1 MRPQWIDPAR
11 FRQILTRAIALP
23 LVVMAA
29 LAVGL
34 VYQVNHLVKVSQE
47 SSRTDLVIAQMDVVR
62 AMLVDKEAALRGY
75 LLTGRPSF
83 LEPFRTSDERFGPAM
98 SELRELVSEEPDQL
112 RRLDAFETV
121 WTEWDRHARGLLTL
135 RDMGGEYGAWNLQM
149 QGQSLM
155 QRAREQRSAIIS
167 AAEDRRQFEAA
178 RARRV
183 SQGVVLGGGGMAL
196 VIGGL
201 LAAFGRKQLIEVS
214 RNYEQAISLSE
225 LQAQALRHSE
235 KQFRSIFDAAGDAM
249 IIFDET
255 GTIRDA
261 NPAASL
267 LSGVS
272 RDALIGRPLAAFS
285 AEEVPGDPFG
295 VIHTWTPLRGE
306 WRIRRQDGEVRD
318 LEYSATLHFL
328 PGRHLSV
335 LRDITTR
342 KQQEEEIRQ
351 LNENLERRVKAR
363 TAELEE
369 ANREL
374 ESFSWSV
381 SHDLR
386 SPLRHISGFSE
397 LLRRS
402 AGANLDEQ
410 SVRYLDTIGDAAKR
424 AAILVDELLAFSRMQ
439 RAELHDREVD
449 MTSLFEEVR
458 RELEPEQTGREVQWS
473 LSTLPRVRG
482 DGSMLRLA
490 VRNLLSNALKYTRP
504 RELAQ
509 IEIGCTPRGN
519 ELVFSIHDNGVGF
532 DMAYVDHLFGVFKR
546 LHREQEFEGT
556 GIGLANVRRIVQ
568 RHGGRTWAE
577 GAPGV
582 GATFYFSL
590 PAEPATRGG
599 TS

>member
-1 MRPQWIDPAR
+1 
-11 FRQILTRAIALP
+11 
-23 LVVMAA
+23 MAA

-34 VYQVNHLVKVSQE
+34 VFQVNHLVKVSQE

-62 AMLVDKEAALRGY
+62 ALLVDKEAALRGY

-83 LEPFRTSDERFGPAM
+83 LEPFRGSDERFGPAM
-98 SELRELVSEEPDQL
+98 AELRRLVAQEPDQL
-112 RRLDAFETV
+112 ARLEAFEAL
-121 WTEWDRHARGLLTL
+121 WREWDQHARGLLTV
-135 RDMGGEYGAWNLQM
+135 RDMGGEYGSWNLQM
-149 QGQSLM
+149 QGQAMM
-155 QRAREQRSAIIS
+155 QRARAQRSAIIS
-167 AAEDRRQFEAA
+167 AAEDRRQLEAA
-178 RARRV
+178 HARRV
-183 SQGVVLGGGGMAL
+183 SQGVLLGGGGLAL

-235 KQFRSIFDAAGDAM
+235 QQFRSIFDAAGDAM
-249 IIFDET
+249 VIFDDA
-255 GTIRDA
+255 GTILDA

-267 LSGVS
+267 LSGVP
-272 RDALIGRPLAAFS
+272 RETLIGRPLAAFS
-285 AEEVPGDPFG
+285 AEETPADPFG
-295 VIHTWTPLRGE
+295 TIHTWAPLRGE
-306 WRIRRQDGEVRD
+306 WRIRRHGGEVRD

-363 TAELEE
+363 TAELEQ

-386 SPLRHISGFSE
+386 SPLRHISGFSD

-402 AGANLDEQ
+402 AGANLDEE
-410 SVRYLDTIGDAAKR
+410 STRYLDTIGEAAKR
-424 AAILVDELLAFSRMQ
+424 ASVLVDELLAFSRMQ
-439 RAELHDREVD
+439 RAELRNREVD

-458 RELEPEQTGREVQWS
+458 RELEPELAGRKVEWS
-473 LSTLPRVRG
+473 VSPLPKVRG
-482 DGSMLRLA
+482 DGSMLRLV
-490 VRNLLSNALKYTRP
+490 VRNLLSNALKYTRQ
-504 RELAQ
+504 RELAKV
-509 IEIGCTPRGN
+509 EIAWTRRED

-532 DMAYVDHLFGVFKR
+532 DMTYADHLFGVFKR
-546 LHREQEFEGT
+546 LHREQDFEGT

-577 GAPGV
+577 GAPDA
-582 GATFYFSL
+582 GATFYFTL
-590 PAEPATRGG
+590 PAAAATRGS
-599 TS
+599 TT

>member
-11 FRQILTRAIALP
+11 FRRILTRAIVLP

-34 VYQVNHLVKVSQE
+34 VFQVNHLVKVSQE

-62 AMLVDKEAALRGY
+62 ALLVDKEAALRGY

-83 LEPFRTSDERFGPAM
+83 LEPFRGSDERFGPAIA
-98 SELRELVSEEPDQL
+98 ELRRLVAQEPDQL
-112 RRLDAFETV
+112 ARLEAFEAL
-121 WTEWDRHARGLLTL
+121 WREWDQHARGLLTV
-135 RDMGGEYGAWNLQM
+135 RDMGGEYGSWNLQM
-149 QGQSLM
+149 QGQAMM
-155 QRAREQRSAIIS
+155 QRARAQRSAIIS
-167 AAEDRRQFEAA
+167 AAEDRRQLEAA
-178 RARRV
+178 HARRV
-183 SQGVVLGGGGMAL
+183 SQGVLLGGGGLAL

-201 LAAFGRKQLIEVS
+201 LAAFVRKQLIEVS

-235 KQFRSIFDAAGDAM
+235 QQFRSIFDAAGDAM
-249 IIFDET
+249 VIFDDA
-255 GTIRDA
+255 GTILDA

-267 LSGVS
+267 LSGVP
-272 RDALIGRPLAAFS
+272 RETLIGRPLAAFS
-285 AEEVPGDPFG
+285 AEETPADPFG
-295 VIHTWTPLRGE
+295 TIHTWAPLRGE
-306 WRIRRQDGEVRD
+306 WRIRRQGGEVRD

-363 TAELEE
+363 TAELEQ

-386 SPLRHISGFSE
+386 SPLRHISGFSD

-402 AGANLDEQ
+402 AGANLDEE
-410 SVRYLDTIGDAAKR
+410 STRYLDTIGEAAKR
-424 AAILVDELLAFSRMQ
+424 ASVLVDELLAFSRMQ
-439 RAELHDREVD
+439 RAELRNREVD

-458 RELEPEQTGREVQWS
+458 RELEPELAGRKVEWS
-473 LSTLPRVRG
+473 VSPLPKVRG
-482 DGSMLRLA
+482 DGSMLRLV
-490 VRNLLSNALKYTRP
+490 VRNLLSNALKYTRQ
-504 RELAQ
+504 RELAKV
-509 IEIGCTPRGN
+509 EIAWTRRED

-532 DMAYVDHLFGVFKR
+532 DMTYA
-546 LHREQEFEGT
+546 
-556 GIGLANVRRIVQ
+556 
-568 RHGGRTWAE
+568 
-577 GAPGV
+577 
-582 GATFYFSL
+582 
-590 PAEPATRGG
+590 
-599 TS
+599 